1 MGQTISYS
9 LLFVLL
15 ILSFLISTHYVLI
28 HVNLYVYSS
37 YTTSLTYEHT
47 VTCIA
52 VDPIVNNAFD
62 AHTYTIRTLYIDK
75 EVILFAFFVKLIQ
88 CIYDI

>member
-9 LLFVLL
+9 LLFFLL

>member
-9 LLFVLL
+9 FFCLLNF
-15 ILSFLISTHYVLI
+15 SFLISNHYVLI
-28 HVNLYVYSS
+28 HAILYVYSS

>member
-1 MGQTISYS
+1 MLEMGQTISYS
-9 LLFVLL
+9 LLFFLL
-15 ILSFLISTHYVLI
+15 ILSFLISNHYVLI

-52 VDPIVNNAFD
+52 VDPIVINAFD

-88 CIYDI
+88 CI